1 MFNHLLECPLVNQE
15 SLKYMKPIY
24 GDGVCIIL
32 RPAAKFGKHFQLVIS
47 LDKKDSLENVQDQID
62 SLVSQQPY
70 HHAALGLEI
79 WRRQVGLELP
89 PGLLPCL
96 LLHCDN
102 VGVINSS
109 MKSWQIIKKT
119 WAMVSSTDLDQKQ
132 LILGIKDP
140 VPAPDDTI
148 TSPLLCRDGHQPLF
162 PSLTHSQWNAL
173 SQFAA
178 KSINQVN
185 F

>member
-1 MFNHLLECPLVNQE
+1 
-15 SLKYMKPIY
+15 MKPIY

-70 HHAALGLEI
+70 HSAALGLEI

-102 VGVINSS
+102 VGLINSS

-178 KSINQVN
+178 KSIHQVN
-185 F
+185 CYFVEPL